1 MMARLGFLVLL
12 LPVSATAAASR
23 ENPIRKVVN
32 LLQSLREEVEAEGR
46 KEKELFDKFVCY
58 CTSSTEKLTA
68 SIDSGRSAIADYE
81 ATIKELSGSNAALE
95 LEIKDLKEDLEEN
108 QKAIADATG
117 VREKEKG
124 EYQAESTEMT
134 NAIAALDKAIPA
146 IEKGMA
152 PATALAQVNLGA
164 KLLKRAPSLEDQV
177 TLAGLLQAHVTA
189 GDTQSAVGSGQIL
202 GILQQMRDNFK
213 EDLAASSKTE
223 EQSQHTY
230 EELKAAKEKQIAAL
244 QSELREKESRVSS
257 QKAVLAETKEN
268 HEDATAALA
277 ADETFIAEL
286 KQSCKDKSAEF
297 DENTRNR
304 NQEIQAIGEAVKI
317 LNDDSALDLFKK
329 TVPQPMEA
337 PPSFVQLPDGKLTV
351 RRLAEAMGRAAK
363 GLPSKE
369 FAAVSLVQLQLQN
382 AQTPDQFG
390 PVKKMITELVASLQ
404 KEQADDAKQKDFCN
418 KALPQSG
425 VDKAAIQ
432 QGMDDKARSMD
443 EMKTE
448 VTALDEKIATLTEEI
463 AELDAA
469 VQQSTEQRKEENAFH
484 TQSMSEVAMAMQL
497 LQKAKEKLGAV
508 YAPKEGAASLLE
520 IRRSDRVV
528 SAGDPDVQMN
538 AMLGLS
544 FLQVDSVASSLL
556 SQSLKALAG
565 TEPPPPPETASYSA
579 KTGQGM
585 GIMALMDT
593 LISDLKVE
601 QQKANSEEAA
611 AQKAYEAMLADSQ
624 ASREATSKEV
634 VAMQSQKATL
644 EEKIH
649 EAKASHRTL
658 EGEMASM
665 VSKIAAL
672 HEECDFIVAN
682 FDLRQRAR
690 SQEIEAMQNSIAILS
705 GANFAFAQKGG
716 LRR

>member
-1 MMARLGFLVLL
+1 M
-12 LPVSATAAASR
+12 
-23 ENPIRKVVN
+23 
-32 LLQSLREEVEAEGR
+32 
-46 KEKELFDKFVCY
+46 
-58 CTSSTEKLTA
+58 
-68 SIDSGRSAIADYE
+68 
-81 ATIKELSGSNAALE
+81 
-95 LEIKDLKEDLEEN
+95 
-108 QKAIADATG
+108 
-117 VREKEKG
+117 
-124 EYQAESTEMT
+124 
-134 NAIAALDKAIPA
+134 
-146 IEKGMA
+146 
-152 PATALAQVNLGA
+152 
-164 KLLKRAPSLEDQV
+164 
-177 TLAGLLQAHVTA
+177 
-189 GDTQSAVGSGQIL
+189 
-202 GILQQMRDNFK
+202 
-213 EDLAASSKTE
+213 
-223 EQSQHTY
+223 
-230 EELKAAKEKQIAAL
+230 AAKEKQIAAL
-244 QSELREKESRVSS
+244 QAELREKESRVSS

-337 PPSFVQLPDGKLTV
+337 RPSFVQLPDGKLTV

-369 FAAVSLVQLQLQN
+369 FAAVSLIQLQLQN

-418 KALPQSG
+418 KALPQSA

-448 VTALDEKIATLTEEI
+448 VTALDEKIATLTE
-463 AELDAA
+463 
-469 VQQSTEQRKEENAFH
+469 QSKEENAFH

-611 AQKAYEAMLADSQ
+611 AQKTYEDGLADSQ

-690 SQEIEAMQNSIAILS
+690 SQEIE
-705 GANFAFAQKGG
+705 
-716 LRR
+716 

>member
-528 SAGDPDVQMN
+528 AADPDVQMN

-544 FLQVDSVASSLL
+544 FLQVDAVATSLL
-556 SQSLKALAG
+556 SQSLQALAG
-565 TEPPPPPETASYSA
+565 TEPPPPPETASYNA

-585 GIMALMDT
+585 GIMALMDN

-649 EAKASHRTL
+649 EAKESHRTL